1 MERKHTITFDYDSV
15 YIWTIDN
22 TKPMNKF
29 DVRWSVEHRE
39 VYEFMHDVAEY
50 FPDLDIKLFMVIR
63 DFFIHKKEEFLKNR

>member
-29 DVRWSVEHRE
+29 DVRWSVEYRE
-39 VYEFMHDVAEY
+39 VYEFMHDVAEF